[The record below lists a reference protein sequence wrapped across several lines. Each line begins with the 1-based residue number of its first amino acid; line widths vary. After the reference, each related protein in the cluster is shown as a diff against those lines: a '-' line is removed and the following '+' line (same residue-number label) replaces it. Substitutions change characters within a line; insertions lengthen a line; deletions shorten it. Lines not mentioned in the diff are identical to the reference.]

1 MCLQTISKL
10 LSQQKCTFVIFFAD
24 LKVRKYL
31 FTRDTSIISARTSCQ
46 LIQNLKA
53 CVVSQPAC
61 RLEIHHFI
69 TFKKDLVQ
77 PSKSSKVPMCGLQIL
92 HVSIFLQLAVALNDI
107 IRESIRKNYFI
118 CVFTIL
124 VTLESYFLGL
134 VFLQI
139 TNYKCIS

>member
-1 MCLQTISKL
+1 
-10 LSQQKCTFVIFFAD
+10 
-24 LKVRKYL
+24 
-31 FTRDTSIISARTSCQ
+31 
-46 LIQNLKA
+46 
-53 CVVSQPAC
+53 
-61 RLEIHHFI
+61 
-69 TFKKDLVQ
+69 
-77 PSKSSKVPMCGLQIL
+77 MCGLPIL
-92 HVSIFLQLAVALNDI
+92 HVSIFLQLAFALNDI

>member
-1 MCLQTISKL
+1 
-10 LSQQKCTFVIFFAD
+10 
-24 LKVRKYL
+24 
-31 FTRDTSIISARTSCQ
+31 
-46 LIQNLKA
+46 
-53 CVVSQPAC
+53 
-61 RLEIHHFI
+61 
-69 TFKKDLVQ
+69 
-77 PSKSSKVPMCGLQIL
+77 MCGLQIL
-92 HVSIFLQLAVALNDI
+92 HVSIFLQLAVALNDF